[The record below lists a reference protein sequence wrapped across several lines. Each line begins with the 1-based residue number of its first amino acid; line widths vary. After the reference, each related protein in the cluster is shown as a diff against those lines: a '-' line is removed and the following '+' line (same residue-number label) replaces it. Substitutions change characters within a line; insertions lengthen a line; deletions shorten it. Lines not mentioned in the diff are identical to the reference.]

1 MRDAMPHSLLFSDNT
16 TAGKHASSASVGAQP
31 LRTEHDLVRL
41 RTAVRELAVEIG
53 LNLVEQT
60 KMLTAASELAHNT
73 LRYGGG
79 GDVEI
84 AILSQ
89 EQRTGLRVTFT
100 DRGPGIADVALALT
114 DGYTSGTG
122 LGYGLGGAKRLT
134 DEFEL
139 ITAPGEGTTVIITKW
154 KK

>member
-1 MRDAMPHSLLFSDNT
+1 MPHSLLFSDNT

-79 GDVEI
+79 GEI

>member
-1 MRDAMPHSLLFSDNT
+1 
-16 TAGKHASSASVGAQP
+16 

-79 GDVEI
+79 GDVQI
-84 AILSQ
+84 TIVSRDQ
-89 EQRTGLRVTFT
+89 QTGLRITFT
-100 DRGPGIADVALALT
+100 DQGPGIADVTLALK

-122 LGYGLGGAKRLT
+122 LGYGLGGAKRLA

-139 ITAPGEGTTVIITKW
+139 ATTPGEGTTVTITKW